1 MNKQQR
7 DAFRVHHMVG
17 ACEYVFEFLAGKTV
31 ADLFNDR
38 LLSSGV
44 ERQLEIIGEAASP
57 VSNETQQQWISIDWK
72 GMKGMRNFIAH
83 EYFRPDYAKI
93 WSTVQ
98 QVIPASLPLLRD
110 LLAALEADFGG
121 PEDDV

>member
-17 ACEYVFEFLAGKTV
+17 ACEHVLGFLVGKTV

-44 ERQLEIIGEAASP
+44 ERQLEIIGEAASH
-57 VSNETQQQWISIDWK
+57 VSAETQQQWVSIDWK

-93 WSTVQ
+93 WGTVQ

-121 PEDDV
+121 SDDNV